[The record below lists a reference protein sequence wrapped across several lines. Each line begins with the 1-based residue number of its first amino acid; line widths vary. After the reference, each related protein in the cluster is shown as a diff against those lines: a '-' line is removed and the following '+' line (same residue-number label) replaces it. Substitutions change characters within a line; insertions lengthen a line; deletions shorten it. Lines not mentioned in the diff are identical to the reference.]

1 MSSYLTFYIV
11 PKEEGSKPIALLN
24 YSRNNDIYQYFVDN
38 VRVTFVGM
46 EENPQYTELTEEKI
60 DCVIHDLKSDIS
72 KAQKRVA
79 EYEHHVDGNMDI
91 IEEIIS
97 QKDYIDDLK
106 YALSETEFIKQFVTE
121 ATHSWSDY
129 NKVLCNVD

>member
-38 VRVTFVGM
+38 IRVAFIGM
-46 EENPQYTELTEEKI
+46 EGNPQYTELTEENI
-60 DCVIHDLKSDIS
+60 DWVINDLKSDIS
-72 KAQKRVA
+72 KAQKRVE

>member
-38 VRVTFVGM
+38 VRVAFVGM

-60 DCVIHDLKSDIS
+60 DWVIH
-72 KAQKRVA
+72 
-79 EYEHHVDGNMDI
+79 
-91 IEEIIS
+91 
-97 QKDYIDDLK
+97 DLK

>member
-38 VRVTFVGM
+38 VRVAFVGM
-46 EENPQYTELTEEKI
+46 EKNPQYTELTEEKI
-60 DCVIHDLKSDIS
+60 DWVIHDLKSDIN
-72 KAQKRVA
+72 KAQKRVE

-129 NKVLCNVD
+129 NKVLCNID

>member
-38 VRVTFVGM
+38 VRVTFIGM

-60 DCVIHDLKSDIS
+60 DWVIHDLKSDIS
-72 KAQKRVA
+72 KAQKRVE

-106 YALSETEFIKQFVTE
+106 YALSETEFIKQFVIE

>member
-38 VRVTFVGM
+38 VRVTFVGI

-60 DCVIHDLKSDIS
+60 DWVIHDLKSDIS
-72 KAQKRVA
+72 KAQKRVE

>member
-38 VRVTFVGM
+38 VRVAFVGI
-46 EENPQYTELTEEKI
+46 EGDPQYTELTEEKI
-60 DCVIHDLKSDIS
+60 DWVIHDLKSDIS
-72 KAQKRVA
+72 KAQKRVE

-106 YALSETEFIKQFVTE
+106 YALAEIEFIKQFVTE

>member
-38 VRVTFVGM
+38 VRVAFVGM

-60 DCVIHDLKSDIS
+60 DYARQHWIFDDFDHTTIRS
-72 KAQKRVA
+72 
-79 EYEHHVDGNMDI
+79 GNGCFQM
-91 IEEIIS
+91 
-97 QKDYIDDLK
+97 
-106 YALSETEFIKQFVTE
+106 VR
-121 ATHSWSDY
+121 
-129 NKVLCNVD
+129 

>member
-1 MSSYLTFYIV
+1 
-11 PKEEGSKPIALLN
+11 
-24 YSRNNDIYQYFVDN
+24 
-38 VRVTFVGM
+38 M

-60 DCVIHDLKSDIS
+60 DWVIHDLKSDIS
-72 KAQKRVA
+72 KAQKRVE

>member
-38 VRVTFVGM
+38 VRVAFIGM

-60 DCVIHDLKSDIS
+60 DWVIHDLKSDIS
-72 KAQKRVA
+72 KAQKRVE

-97 QKDYIDDLK
+97 QKDYIADLK

>member
-38 VRVTFVGM
+38 VRVTFIGM

-60 DCVIHDLKSDIS
+60 DWVIHDLKSDIS
-72 KAQKRVA
+72 KAQKRVE

>member
-60 DCVIHDLKSDIS
+60 DWVIHDLKSDIS
-72 KAQKRVA
+72 KAQKRVE

>member
-38 VRVTFVGM
+38 VRVAFVGM
-46 EENPQYTELTEEKI
+46 EKNPQYTELTEEKI
-60 DCVIHDLKSDIS
+60 DWVIHDLKSDIS
-72 KAQKRVA
+72 KAQKRVE

>member
-38 VRVTFVGM
+38 VRVTFVGI

-60 DCVIHDLKSDIS
+60 DWVIHDLKSDIS
-72 KAQKRVA
+72 KAQKRVE
-79 EYEHHVDGNMDI
+79 EYEHHVDGNVDI

>member
-38 VRVTFVGM
+38 VRVVFVGM

-60 DCVIHDLKSDIS
+60 DWVIHDLKSDIG
-72 KAQKRVA
+72 KAQKRVE

>member
-11 PKEEGSKPIALLN
+11 PKDKDSKPIALLN
-24 YSRNNDIYQYFVDN
+24 YSRNNDIYQYFANNLKV
-38 VRVTFVGM
+38 VFIGM
-46 EENPQYTELTEEKI
+46 EDNPQYTELTEEKI
-60 DCVIHDLKSDIS
+60 DWVIHALKSDIN
-72 KAQKRVA
+72 KAQKRVE

-121 ATHSWSDY
+121 ATNSWSDY
-129 NKVLCNVD
+129 NKVLCNID